1 MKNCKNLFLF
11 MDKIFSNFTPYILI
25 SKVTSSCDISK
36 EIKDICMYIQEFLN
50 RTFSFKNDDL
60 IKD

>member
-11 MDKIFSNFTPYILI
+11 MDKNFSNFTSYILI